1 MKTIS
6 LIFWY
11 IIHIL
16 ICIASILIVP
26 WFFIIYGLDNGN
38 IYKDKFWL
46 KIDTFQDNWMN
57 KIINK

>member
-6 LIFWY
+6 LILWY

-26 WFFIIYGLDNGN
+26 WFFIIHGLDNGDV
-38 IYKDKFWL
+38 YKDKFWL
-46 KIDTFQDNWMN
+46 KIDTFLDDWWI
-57 KIINK
+57 KIVKK